1 MVSREHRLTRL
12 VLKKLGV
19 DWEKKNYKEFHLIE
33 YGEDKRTNISKLLK
47 ICGGKPNN
55 CPPEDYD
62 TRGSGSGQPEMIIE
76 VKKKGVVLIVEC
88 KSDKDKHRTAELNKP
103 TSHNLDGVLYYAKYF
118 KESFTVL
125 FLAITGDVE
134 KEKE

>member
-1 MVSREHRLTRL
+1 
-12 VLKKLGV
+12 
-19 DWEKKNYKEFHLIE
+19 
-33 YGEDKRTNISKLLK
+33 LK
-47 ICGGKPNN
+47 ICGGKPSN
-55 CPPEDYD
+55 CSLEDYE
-62 TRGSGSGQPEMIIE
+62 TRSSGSGQPEIIIE

-103 TSHNLDGVLYYAKYF
+103 ASHNLDGVLYYAKYF

-125 FLAITGDVE
+125 FLAITGDAE